1 MSFALFFFPSTQAP
15 KLIRAPELGLTP
27 TFNTWAQVTF
37 LHMYMLTV
45 RLRYF
50 PPEYAPIWLQ
60 HLHDHFF
67 YEAEHRMTIFHGL
80 SSRTIRNKYLK
91 DLYNQW
97 LGVQGA
103 YDEGLVRGDAV
114 LAAAVWRNVFKADEN
129 VDWRDV
135 ALVVGFMRRGLRGL
149 DRAKDQTIVGAM
161 VRFGSPMSEM
171 AVVEEPSAGLSEAFG
186 AEDDDEMAKFVEE
199 IKKAVK
205 A

>member
-1 MSFALFFFPSTQAP
+1 
-15 KLIRAPELGLTP
+15 
-27 TFNTWAQVTF
+27 
-37 LHMYMLTV
+37 MYLLTV

-50 PPEYAPIWLQ
+50 PPEFAPIWLQ

-114 LAAAVWRNVFKADEN
+114 LAAAVWRNIFKADDD
-129 VDWRDV
+129 VDWTKV

-149 DRAKDQTIVGAM
+149 DRAKDQTLVAAM
-161 VRFGSPMSEM
+161 IKFGSPMSEM
-171 AVVEEPSAGLSEAFG
+171 AIVEEEAPELKEALSSMDEKDL
-186 AEDDDEMAKFVEE
+186 AEFEE
-199 IKKAVK
+199 ETTRAT
-205 A
+205 AA